1 MVVVKRE
8 EDEPMVDTAIGI
20 RLVQPAG
27 GKGSVFFFRASCI
40 TVASLNWCS
49 AQPGMPFYK
58 GFLDVGVH
66 VVVL

>member
-20 RLVQPAG
+20 RQVQPAG
-27 GKGSVFFFRASCI
+27 GKGSVFLSCFFLYYSGHFKLVFSTTRDAI
-40 TVASLNWCS
+40 
-49 AQPGMPFYK
+49 YK
-58 GFLDVGVH
+58 GFQDVGVH